1 MSEQLSLSWNILM
14 EAFTFYFIKLSHLLE
29 YPSIFKHYL
38 KKHTILCKIVMATT
52 VAEINCS
59 KSLLKCLKIRLFS
72 VTFVKIYISIF
83 TTYLLLLESN
93 SNETQIPLASK
104 TFIYN

>member
-29 YPSIFKHYL
+29 YSSIFKHYL

-59 KSLLKCLKIRLFS
+59 KCPQMFKDQVIFS
-72 VTFVKIYISIF
+72 HIC
-83 TTYLLLLESN
+83 
-93 SNETQIPLASK
+93 
-104 TFIYN
+104 